1 MKPSTATISRSRKA
15 PAPLRGEIWWVN
27 FDPSLGEEIRKL
39 RPALVVG
46 LNELGRT
53 GLRII
58 VPVTK
63 DKGRYRKAPWFFR
76 LRATKGNSLT
86 VDSEVDASQV
96 KSISVQ
102 RFKERIGTVT
112 AAQLSEIVEGIA
124 LCIGYECPI
133 CQKES

>member
-1 MKPSTATISRSRKA
+1 MKPSTVKISRSRKA
-15 PAPLRGEIWWVN
+15 PDPLRGEIWWIN

-46 LNELGRT
+46 LNEIGRT

-63 DKGRYRKAPWFFR
+63 DKGRYRMAPWFFR
-76 LRATKGNSLT
+76 LRATKENRLT
-86 VDSEVDASQV
+86 IDSEVDASQV

-112 AAQLSEIVEGIA
+112 TTQLAEIVEGIA
-124 LCIGYECPI
+124 LCVGYECPI